1 MRNELTKTI
10 HINDMCQNHSFL
22 SFLLVTKKYYELI
35 SRASVLVVFIS
46 VALVVFF
53 SCTINIEIMNDMLR
67 SLFSLLVPAYIGVI
81 GFLFSGLALMSAII
95 TQKALKIIDE
105 QGKIKSVT
113 GILFSCYYC
122 GALILGALG
131 FGGIFYLYSYYQEL
145 YKQTIAFFYSFP
157 GVCIYW
163 IIVFFNIYLTI
174 YSLLYTVSLLGSCIK
189 FFFVNV
195 KYNDKGKDITNLPE

>member
-1 MRNELTKTI
+1 
-10 HINDMCQNHSFL
+10 
-22 SFLLVTKKYYELI
+22 
-35 SRASVLVVFIS
+35 
-46 VALVVFF
+46 
-53 SCTINIEIMNDMLR
+53 MLR

-195 KYNDKGKDITNLPE
+195 KYNDKGKDITNRPE